1 MLSYPRT
8 GEVIMNIILLSGGS
22 GKRLWPLS
30 NNVRSKQFIQLFKN
44 ENGEYE
50 SMVQRMYRHILEI
63 NKDTTVT
70 VATSKTQV
78 SELKNQLGEDIGIS
92 IEPCR
97 KDTFPAIALA
107 VEYLADV
114 QGVSDDE
121 VVVVCPVDPYV
132 EKDYFKALNKIAEVA
147 KKGEASL
154 VLLGREPD
162 EPSEKYG
169 YIIPASKEAISPVKT
184 FKEKPT
190 KEVAAKYIA
199 EGALWN
205 MGVFAFKLGYVR
217 KKAHELIDY
226 DDYDDFYLK
235 YASLKGISFDYAVVE
250 HEPNIQVVRFG
261 GTWTD
266 LGTWESLT
274 DKMEEKTIGKVVLK
288 DCENT
293 RVINE
298 LDIPIVAL
306 SLKDTL
312 VAASSDG
319 ILVSPLDKA
328 NGIKPVLES
337 LETGEVRY
345 AEKSWG
351 KYQVIDVTP
360 ESLVVRADIKA
371 GHRMSY
377 HSHARR
383 DEVWTII
390 AGSGTTIVDGMSQ
403 HAHPGDV
410 IAISAG
416 CRHTVIAEEDLSI
429 IEVQLGK
436 EINVND
442 KQKFDYEQ

>member
-1 MLSYPRT
+1 MRKT
-8 GEVIMNIILLSGGS
+8 VFLLTVLCLGAISTS
-22 GKRLWPLS
+22 AQIAMWKYYS
-30 NNVRSKQFIQLFKN
+30 DCKQALPCGDMAWKAQDKSDKWLMIN
-44 ENGEYE
+44 MENGQPFSAQYD
-50 SMVQRMYRHILEI
+50 SISPF
-63 NKDTTVT
+63 KD
-70 VATSKTQV
+70 
-78 SELKNQLGEDIGIS
+78 G
-92 IEPCR
+92 
-97 KDTFPAIALA
+97 FALA
-107 VEYLADV
+107 MNSED
-114 QGVSDDE
+114 
-121 VVVVCPVDPYV
+121 
-132 EKDYFKALNKIAEVA
+132 
-147 KKGEASL
+147 
-154 VLLGREPD
+154 GRWR
-162 EPSEKYG
+162 
-169 YIIPASKEAISPVKT
+169 
-184 FKEKPT
+184 
-190 KEVAAKYIA
+190 VAAVVSLA
-199 EGALWN
+199 
-205 MGVFAFKLGYVR
+205 KL
-217 KKAHELIDY
+217 
-226 DDYDDFYLK
+226 
-235 YASLKGISFDYAVVE
+235 
-250 HEPNIQVVRFG
+250 
-261 GTWTD
+261 
-266 LGTWESLT
+266 
-274 DKMEEKTIGKVVLK
+274 EEKTIGKVVLK

-337 LETGEVRY
+337 LETGEIRY

-377 HSHARR
+377 HAHARR

-403 HAHPGDV
+403 HVHPGDV

-416 CRHTVIAEEDLSI
+416 CRHTIIAEEDLSI